1 MNGEIIIHFRTERPG
16 AVSLVDALDQV
27 GFLAVI
33 DDQSPGSPDVIVE
46 ARCWEGEHALS
57 PERVADLIQLAQRAL
72 SGLPFAY
79 VGNGVEGGVVQPVLD
94 PHRII
99 TPLVGTDTRMLETA
113 PNELE
118 IWELLRLVS
127 SDRSRFIAIAVTIPA
142 AEIDSAW
149 SSYKAFVRQADTYY
163 RAATSMD
170 GSAAALLYYYSF
182 LNLAKAELCQ
192 WRPSSVAGAVKHGIG
207 SQFAGGME
215 DWTVTSYA
223 GGVFP
228 LLYEK
233 RVGRILPE
241 VNRKISALTL
251 FRRCA
256 EVSFELEEAGYGPH
270 DVCSVYAGVF
280 TNGARSWA
288 QLLGVNYDP
297 IRNNEPTH
305 LAVLEVFDERPHLSL
320 RDIQSDFAFSSRKVN
335 LDVTQLLWSE
345 RWKDVQLPGNQML
358 LMLKSEEWVPEIL
371 NALNGIVEPP
381 AFGFEGLLLPSI
393 SESELVPLPS
403 GLARYAA
410 MFLVS
415 SLVRYAPSTLQP
427 DEHPRQ
433 AYYLDSFTRQSPV
446 RLLADFVSNMVSPAL
461 LYYDTAART

>member
-1 MNGEIIIHFRTERPG
+1 MNGEISVNFRADRTK
-16 AVSLVDALDQV
+16 AADLVDALDRV

-33 DDQSPGSPDVIVE
+33 DDQPPGSPDVIVE
-46 ARCWEGEHALS
+46 ARCWDGDRQLP
-57 PERVADLIQLAQRAL
+57 PERVADLIELAQRAL
-72 SGLPFAY
+72 SGLTFSYA
-79 VGNGVEGGVVQPVLD
+79 GNGVEGGVAQPALD
-94 PHRII
+94 AHRII
-99 TPLVGTDTRMLETA
+99 TPLVKPGTRMLETA
-113 PNELE
+113 PNEDE
-118 IWELLRLVS
+118 IWEILRLVS
-127 SDRSRFIAIAVTIPA
+127 SDRERFIAIAVAVPP

-149 SSYKAFVRQADTYY
+149 LTYKAFVRQADTYY
-163 RAATSMD
+163 RAATSMN

-192 WRPSSVAGAVKHGIG
+192 WRPSSVAGVVRHGIG
-207 SQFAGGME
+207 SQFEGDME
-215 DWTVTSYA
+215 DWTVTSHPS
-223 GGVFP
+223 GVFP

-233 RVGRILPE
+233 RVGRALPK
-241 VNRKISALTL
+241 VNSKISALTL

-270 DVCSVYAGVF
+270 DVCSLYAGVF

-288 QLLGVNYDP
+288 QLLGINYDA
-297 IRNNEPTH
+297 IRKNEPTH
-305 LAVLEVFDERPHLSL
+305 LAVLEIFDERPHLSL
-320 RDIQSDFAFSSRKVN
+320 RDIQRDFAFSSRKVN

-371 NALNGIVEPP
+371 DALSGIVEPP

-393 SESELVPLPS
+393 SDTELVPLPS

-415 SLVRYAPSTLQP
+415 SLVRYAPATLQP

-433 AYYLDSFTRQSPV
+433 AYYLDTFTRQSPV
-446 RLLADFVSNMVSPAL
+446 RLLADFASNMVSPAL
-461 LYYDTAART
+461 NYYDTAART